1 MIFKHPEILYF
12 LTLLGVPL
20 LVHLL
25 QLRRFKK
32 EYFTNVRFLK
42 ELLIETQKSSKLKKW
57 LLLATRL
64 LLLACIVL
72 AFAQPLSKTAMQN
85 KKNAETIIV
94 LDHSFSMQSKGQ
106 AGELLKRSIEDILR
120 YSPENQTVSIITM
133 TEKFWDIEPK
143 TIQNELQNLQYSR
156 VSFDCNQLLTEI
168 ELKKPSTAKNICIIT
183 DAVNPITETKLTIP
197 ENSNVYIALQKP
209 ENNQNCAINTVTI
222 DKISD
227 TFYDLKFEIE
237 NFSDESLQIPLSLVD
252 ADKQITMTIVTLKK
266 GKNHTIFTIPKGEFQ
281 GYAKILDSF
290 LSYDNTLYFSINKPE
305 KQQILAIGIP
315 ENNEF
320 LTRIFTEDE
329 FNFTQNLPN
338 QIDYAALEKQ
348 QIIIVNEVEN
358 PTESLS
364 KSVFNNYQNGSAVV
378 FIPHEKTNITTLNN
392 FIKPFTSTQFTSLNT
407 TEEQLTKVSF
417 QHPLY
422 KKVFEKSIKNF
433 QYPSFKKVFSYST
446 SNSLPALQLSN
457 GKNFLSTNYNQ
468 LNYFYLFYTSIN
480 HQVTNF
486 KNSPLIVPTFYAMAQ
501 FGSTQQN
508 LFYSIGTIN
517 QLIVNEKTSN
527 EAVLT
532 LKNKEYTL
540 VPQQQ
545 KFEQKTALTFTDYIE
560 HAGNFT
566 LYNQEKPIKN
576 ISFNYPRTES
586 NLQLQ
591 NTSVYNDFEP
601 INSVETFFNN
611 ITQDQTEQGFWK
623 FFVWLTLLFL
633 VAELFIQKF
642 VK

>member
-12 LTLLGVPL
+12 LTLLGVPI

-42 ELLIETQKSSKLKKW
+42 EILIETQKSSKLKKW

-72 AFAQPLSKTAMQN
+72 AFAQPFSKTSLQN

-94 LDHSFSMQSKGQ
+94 LDHSFSMQTKGQ
-106 AGELLKRSIEDILR
+106 AGELLKRAIEDIL
-120 YSPENQTVSIITM
+120 SHSAENQTVSIITM

-143 TIQNELQNLQYSR
+143 TIQNELQNLQYSS
-156 VSFDCNQLLTEI
+156 VPFDCNQLLTEI
-168 ELKKPSTAKNICIIT
+168 ELKKPATAKNICIIT

-197 ENSNVYIALQKP
+197 ENTNVYIALQKP

-227 TFYDLKFEIE
+227 TFYDLKLEIE
-237 NFSDESLQIPLSLVD
+237 NFSDESLQIPVSLVD
-252 ADKQITMTIVTLKK
+252 ADKQIAKTIVTLKK
-266 GKNHTIFTIPKGEFQ
+266 GKNYTTFTIPKGEFQ
-281 GYAKILDSF
+281 GYAQITDNNLV
-290 LSYDNTLYFSINKPE
+290 YDNTLYFSINKPE
-305 KQQILAIGIP
+305 KQQILAIGTP

-329 FNFTQNLPN
+329 FVFTQNQPN

-364 KSVFNNYQNGSAVV
+364 KTVFNSYQNGSAVV
-378 FIPHEKTNITTLNN
+378 FIPHEKTTNTILNN
-392 FIKPFTSTQFTSLNT
+392 FIKPFTNTQFTSLNT
-407 TEEQLTKVSF
+407 TEQQLTKISF

-422 KKVFEKSIKNF
+422 KNVFEKSIKNF
-433 QYPSFKKVFSYST
+433 QYPSLKKVFSYAT
-446 SNSLPALQLSN
+446 SNSLPALQLSD

-468 LNYFYLFYTSIN
+468 LNYFYLFYTPLN
-480 HQVTNF
+480 QQVTNF

-501 FGSTQQN
+501 FGSAQQN
-508 LFYSIGTIN
+508 LFYSIGTTN
-517 QLIVNEKTSN
+517 QLIVNEKATN

-532 LKNKEYTL
+532 LKNKEHTL

-576 ISFNYPRTES
+576 LSFNYPRTES
-586 NLQLQ
+586 NLQTQ
-591 NTSVYNDFEP
+591 NTSVYDDFEP

-611 ITQDQTEQGFWK
+611 LTQNQTEQGFWK